1 MNVFVFLGIFLI
13 VCSAMVIFSTLKGS
27 GKAGVAKV
35 EAELV
40 QTVHSDTGRFLY
52 TEYEFTFEGE
62 EIRVKCPNKTKTP
75 VGGKETMYYDI
86 TKDVLSSESS
96 RRTVLIIAAICIV
109 LGILSL
115 YFRVPLTN
123 IFG

>member
-1 MNVFVFLGIFLI
+1 MSLFVFLGIFLI
-13 VCSAMVIFSTLKGS
+13 VCGALIIFSTLKGS
-27 GKAGVAKV
+27 GKAGIAKV

-40 QTVHSDTGRFLY
+40 QTAHNNTGRFLY
-52 TEYEFTFEGE
+52 TEYDFMFEGK

-86 TKDVLSSESS
+86 TKNILSSKSS
-96 RRTVLIIAAICIV
+96 RRLVLIIATVCII

-115 YFRVPLTN
+115 YFRTPLN
-123 IFG
+123 NFFG